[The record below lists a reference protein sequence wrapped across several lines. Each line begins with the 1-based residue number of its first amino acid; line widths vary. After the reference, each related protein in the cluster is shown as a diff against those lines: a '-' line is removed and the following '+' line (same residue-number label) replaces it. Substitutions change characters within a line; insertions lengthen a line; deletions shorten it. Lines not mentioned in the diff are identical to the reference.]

1 MYKFF
6 IILILLTKLIAQEN
20 KQDKNI
26 HIWNQFEEPSIENN
40 YQYNKKIY
48 QTNNKN
54 DAIFVIIIESLY
66 MNKLLEKKKLQ
77 TDFKYLKDFD

>member
-20 KQDKNI
+20 KQDRNI
-26 HIWNQFEEPSIENN
+26 HIWNRFEKPSIENN